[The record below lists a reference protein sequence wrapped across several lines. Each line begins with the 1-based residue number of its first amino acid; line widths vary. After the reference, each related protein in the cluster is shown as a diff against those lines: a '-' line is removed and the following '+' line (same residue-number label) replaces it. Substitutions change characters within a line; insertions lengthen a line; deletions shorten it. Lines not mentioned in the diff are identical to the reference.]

1 MAMLALVGCSAPA
14 DLVLTG
20 GTVWTGTGVG
30 ATAVAVRGGTIVA
43 VGDDDAIEGF
53 VGPGTER
60 VALGGRMVVP
70 GLMDNHTHFI
80 SGGFDLA
87 GVQLRDAATPAE
99 FTRRIAEQAQRR
111 QGEWIQGGTWDHELW
126 GGELPHRRWIDS
138 ATGATPVFV
147 SRLDG
152 HMGLANGRA
161 LELAG
166 VTARTPDPA
175 GGTIVRD
182 RDGTPTGVLK
192 DAAMS
197 LVFNVIPEPSPAELD
212 RALDAAARYAVAR
225 GVTHVTD
232 MGSWAGLETYR
243 RAAAAGRL
251 PVRVYAAVPIATW
264 ERLAG
269 YIARNGRGDHR
280 LAWGAVKGFVDGSLG
295 STTAWFYQPYDDAPE
310 TTGLQV
316 TDTTALREQI
326 LAADSAGLHV
336 VVHAIGDRAN
346 ENVLDLMESLIR
358 SGADP
363 SLLRVEHASVLAEAD
378 ITRFGSLG
386 ITASVQPA
394 FIASETGWLEKRLGR
409 DRLTR
414 TYPFRSLAEAG
425 APLAGGSDSP
435 VEPPHP
441 LWGMA
446 TARDRCGLVP
456 EESLDG
462 AAALAMFTSGAAAA
476 IGRTGVLE
484 PGAEANLT
492 IVSVDP
498 VEATPGDLRQAEVVA
513 TWVGGHPVEIPKE
526 ITTWKG

>member
-1 MAMLALVGCSAPA
+1 MIRSLHVA
-14 DLVLTG
+14 DQVS
-20 GTVWTGTGVG
+20 GTGVVAG
-30 ATAVAVRGGTIVA
+30 DAVLVEGGRIVA
-43 VGDDDAIEGF
+43 VGEASRLRSPGIEEHQYPGATILPGLVDAHLHPVGYAASLARPILKGAGDFDDLADILAEAARSQARGSA
-53 VGPGTER
+53 V
-60 VALGGRMVVP
+60 VALRLDDESLLEGRLPDRSFLDRVVP
-70 GLMDNHTHFI
+70 DRPV
-80 SGGFDLA
+80 LA
-87 GVQLRDAATPAE
+87 VRYCGH
-99 FTRRIAEQAQRR
+99 IA
-111 QGEWIQGGTWDHELW
+111 
-126 GGELPHRRWIDS
+126 
-138 ATGATPVFV
+138 V
-147 SRLDG
+147 
-152 HMGLANGRA
+152 ANSRA

-166 VTARTPDPA
+166 IGVGTLDPP
-175 GGTIVRD
+175 GGSID
-182 RDGTPTGVLK
+182 RDDEGMPTGVLRETAVDPVSAALQDLAPEVTPDDLSTASRALAAVGLTRVGAVIDLEAGCFAGAGSEFDLLLAAAPGISIGMEVFVVAETPEGLHESADRLADAGGGLRFAGLK
-192 DAAMS
+192 MYSDGSIGGHTAAMHQGFS
-197 LVFNVIPEPSPAELD
+197 DHPGERGTDRLD
-212 RALDAAARYAVAR
+212 PRWAADMAGTALA
-225 GVTHVTD
+225 
-232 MGSWAGLETYR
+232 MGS
-243 RAAAAGRL
+243 
-251 PVRVYAAVPIATW
+251 RVA
-264 ERLAG
+264 
-269 YIARNGRGDHR
+269 
-280 LAWGAVKGFVDGSLG
+280 
-295 STTAWFYQPYDDAPE
+295 
-310 TTGLQV
+310 
-316 TDTTALREQI
+316 
-326 LAADSAGLHV
+326 
-336 VVHAIGDRAN
+336 VHAIGDRAN